1 MKITSN
7 RASVEM
13 VEVKK
18 AAFVS
23 VKSDKPSKYAIQISG
38 DTVNIGGRYYDT
50 YYHTDLPYKAVKAA
64 VDEWEKVNG
73 S

>member
-1 MKITSN
+1 
-7 RASVEM
+7 M

-18 AAFVS
+18 AARV
-23 VKSDKPSKYAIQISG
+23 VVESDKPQEYIIKILG

-50 YYHTDLPYKAVKAA
+50 YYHIDLPYKAVKAA
-64 VDEWEKVNG
+64 MDEWEKVNG